1 MAWIRKLSIGIMA
14 FLVLIASV
22 GCSKPEQVDEKD
34 LSRWIVRF
42 SSELQND
49 MENGV
54 IEMSVK
60 DLMDGWLDHALTI
73 SFQWKDEF
81 IEIGDEDFE
90 FAVLPDMELFYI
102 NDAGEWIANG
112 ALNEDK
118 HYIVRG
124 PKYKLED
131 GEYNSTSRVVLPGEY
146 RIEYYVMRNEP
157 QSNADPKKQVAL
169 FEIKIVIGNL

>member
-1 MAWIRKLSIGIMA
+1 MKRIRKLSMGIMV

-22 GCSKPEQVDEKD
+22 GCAKPEQVDEKD

-49 MENGV
+49 MENDF

-60 DLMDGWLDHALTI
+60 DLMERGLDHVLTI
-73 SFQWKDEF
+73 SFQWKDEY
-81 IEIGDEDFE
+81 IEIGNKDFE
-90 FAVLPDMELFYI
+90 FAGLPDMELFYI

-118 HYIVRG
+118 YYIVRG

-131 GEYNSTSRVVLPGEY
+131 GEYRSTSRVVLPGEY
-146 RIEYYVMRNEP
+146 WIKYYIMRNEP
-157 QSNADPKKQVAL
+157 YSDADPKKRVAL
-169 FEIKIVIGNL
+169 FQLKIVIGNL